1 MKAIH
6 DFLREVQDDALFVD
20 SKMEEKRE
28 KDENMGTFFNEMC
41 INLY

>member
-41 INLY
+41 INL